1 MIRLLD
7 TNICIYFLNR
17 KSEKVIDHFQRSA
30 PAGIKLSSITAAEL
44 YYGADKSKARIKNR
58 KIAEEF
64 VSTFQ
69 IIPLDSACCNYYSKI
84 RNSLEKSGT
93 LIGPMDMLI
102 ASICLANNFILV
114 TNNTKEFK
122 RVANLKLENWL

>member
-7 TNICIYFLNR
+7 TNICIYFLNGT
-17 KSEKVIDHFQRSA
+17 SEKLIDNFHRLS
-30 PAGIKLSSITAAEL
+30 PIGIKLSSTTVAEL
-44 YYGADKSKARIKNR
+44 YYGADKSKAKIKNR

-69 IIPLDSACCNYYSKI
+69 VIPFDARCCNNYSKI

-93 LIGPMDMLI
+93 PIGPMDMLI

-122 RVANLKLENWL
+122 RVVELKLENWL

>member
-7 TNICIYFLNR
+7 TNICIYFLN
-17 KSEKVIDHFQRSA
+17 KTSKKLIDHFQRSA
-30 PAGIKLSSITAAEL
+30 PANIKLSSITVAEL

-58 KIAEEF
+58 KVAEEF

-69 IIPLDSACCNYYSKI
+69 IIPFDSTCCSYYSKI
-84 RNSLEKSGT
+84 RNSSERSGKP
-93 LIGPMDMLI
+93 IGPMDMLI

-122 RVANLKLENWL
+122 RIAQLKLENWL

>member
-17 KSEKVIDHFQRSA
+17 ASEKIIEHFRRLS
-30 PAGIKLSSITAAEL
+30 PAEIKLSSITVAEL
-44 YYGADKSKARIKNR
+44 FYGADKSKARIKNR

-69 IIPLDSACCNYYSKI
+69 IIPFDAKCCNNYSKI

-93 LIGPMDMLI
+93 PIGPMDMLI
-102 ASICLANNFILV
+102 ASICLANNFILI

-122 RVANLKLENWL
+122 RVTGLKVENWI

>member
-1 MIRLLD
+1 MIYLLD

-17 KSEKVIDHFQRSA
+17 TSEKLIEHFHQLS
-30 PAGIKLSSITAAEL
+30 PSEIKLSSITVAEL

-69 IIPLDSACCNYYSKI
+69 IIPFDSRCCNSYSKI

-93 LIGPMDMLI
+93 PIGPMDMLI
-102 ASICLANNFILV
+102 ASICLANNLMLV

-122 RVANLKLENWL
+122 RIAELKLENWL

>member
-7 TNICIYFLNR
+7 TNICIYFLN
-17 KSEKVIDHFQRSA
+17 KASEKIIEHFHQLS
-30 PAGIKLSSITAAEL
+30 PAEIKLSSITVAEL
-44 YYGADKSKARIKNR
+44 FYGADKSKARIRNR

-69 IIPLDSACCNYYSKI
+69 IIPFDDRCCNYYSKI

-93 LIGPMDMLI
+93 PIGPMDMLI
-102 ASICLANNFILV
+102 ASVCLTNNYILV

-122 RVANLKLENWL
+122 RVSGLKLENWI

>member
-1 MIRLLD
+1 MICLLD

-17 KSEKVIDHFQRSA
+17 TSKKLIDNFKRLS
-30 PAGIKLSSITAAEL
+30 PAEIKLSSITVAEL

-58 KIAEEF
+58 KIAEQF

-69 IIPLDSACCNYYSKI
+69 IIPFDSSCCNNYSKI
-84 RNSLEKSGT
+84 RNSLEKSGKP
-93 LIGPMDMLI
+93 IDPMDMLI

-122 RVANLKLENWL
+122 RVSGLKMENWL

>member
-17 KSEKVIDHFQRSA
+17 KSEKLIEHFQSSA
-30 PAGIKLSSITAAEL
+30 PANIRLSAITVAEL

-64 VSTFQ
+64 VSAFQ
-69 IIPLDSACCNYYSKI
+69 IAPFDSTCCSHYSKI
-84 RNSLEKSGT
+84 RNALEKSGKP
-93 LIGPMDMLI
+93 IGPMDTLI

-114 TNNTKEFK
+114 TNNVKEFE
-122 RVANLKLENWL
+122 RVAHLRLENWL

>member
-1 MIRLLD
+1 MICLLD
-7 TNICIYFLNR
+7 TNICIYFLNGTS
-17 KSEKVIDHFQRSA
+17 KKLIDHFHRLS
-30 PAGIKLSSITAAEL
+30 PAMIKISSITAAEL
-44 YYGADKSKARIKNR
+44 FYGADKSKARIKNR

-69 IIPLDSACCNYYSKI
+69 IIPFDSRCCNSYSKI

-93 LIGPMDMLI
+93 PIGPMDMLI

-122 RVANLKLENWL
+122 RIAELKLENWL

>member
-1 MIRLLD
+1 MIHLLD

-17 KSEKVIDHFQRSA
+17 ASEKIIEHFHRLS
-30 PAGIKLSSITAAEL
+30 PAEIKLSSITVAEL
-44 YYGADKSKARIKNR
+44 FYGADKSKARIKNR

-69 IIPLDSACCNYYSKI
+69 IIPFDAGCCNTYSKI

-93 LIGPMDMLI
+93 PIGPMDMLI
-102 ASICLANNFILV
+102 ASICLANNFTLV

-122 RVANLKLENWL
+122 RVSGLKLENWI